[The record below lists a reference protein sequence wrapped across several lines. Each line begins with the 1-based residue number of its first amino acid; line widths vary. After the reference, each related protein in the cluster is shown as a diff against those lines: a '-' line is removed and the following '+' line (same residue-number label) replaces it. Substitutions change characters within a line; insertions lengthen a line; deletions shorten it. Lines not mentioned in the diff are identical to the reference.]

1 MPSTKPRHGASGS
14 GNRSILTFFKRLP
27 SSPGQPQAL
36 LPSCPAVTPV
46 KTLTP
51 SSATSPPLSSPSN
64 SLLPSSPTPIQSPS
78 PTKESAL
85 FQQRSEIAAS
95 DDDDDSSSQ
104 GSLEDLSTLLGR
116 ARPAPSASDT
126 RSTPGLPATPRAKR
140 TAVEFHAS
148 PLTIMTKPREY
159 KHKHKFDLKALA
171 KDARRDDATRA
182 SCKRAKAATGNCQ
195 RNTTTDSRLSG
206 DVFADIVKQKSGN
219 GAYKVLRAVKR
230 SEHQDQLRYCFF
242 ESEYSTPSSLPAPQ
256 EVHGHFLSL
265 ITHGSVKE
273 REHNMSSGVPQTIL
287 HKQGDLPDT
296 LFRWMLEDLC
306 VQRSSPLRQG
316 YCSMIGE
323 CSDQIHRILTPEY
336 LQHLFARL
344 GAHRDVRAPGSKL
357 ELCKMTQEPYL
368 ERDWSCLL
376 SLLQLL
382 GSIAN
387 RLSVSAA
394 KAAAQT
400 MLRMALDK
408 FLISTVEVLAA
419 FQTSIQRIANAIS
432 YASWDAFCYET
443 CLQMSSAV
451 ESQTLRVD
459 ALLCLPVRSP
469 RLHDLRRRF
478 AIAFLFKDATLASR
492 IPEKTVT
499 IGSIIRLLDG
509 NEFVINSQTNFT
521 ELKSSIK
528 LLDMALD
535 DGYSENFESQSDEVQ
550 FNKTIDELAA
560 MLGDIWR
567 NINDSGMKLARTEAK
582 SVVECVQQRLVN
594 SVRTRRKL
602 KKSIFDV
609 SGQDEDPLVIQK
621 QQETI
626 HMFLQKQS
634 KPAHDCLVLTTE

>member
-1 MPSTKPRHGASGS
+1 MPPTKPRRGASGS

-27 SSPGQPQAL
+27 SSPTQPPL
-36 LPSCPAVTPV
+36 SPPSCPVLTPV
-46 KTLTP
+46 RTLAP
-51 SSATSPPLSSPSN
+51 SSPTSSP
-64 SLLPSSPTPIQSPS
+64 LPSPSKSICLSSPTPIHSPS
-78 PTKESAL
+78 PAKKTSL

-95 DDDDDSSSQ
+95 DDDGDDDCSSQ

-116 ARPAPSASDT
+116 ARPASSPPNTSSN
-126 RSTPGLPATPRAKR
+126 PGLPATPRAKR

-171 KDARRDDATRA
+171 KDARRDDATRV
-182 SCKRAKAATGNCQ
+182 SSKRVKAATGKSQQNAITDNC
-195 RNTTTDSRLSG
+195 LSG
-206 DVFADIVKQKSGN
+206 DIFADIVKQKSGN

-242 ESEYSTPSSLPAPQ
+242 EPEYNTPSSLPAPQ
-256 EVHGHFLSL
+256 EADGHVWSL
-265 ITHGSVKE
+265 ITDGSVDE
-273 REHNMSSGVPQTIL
+273 REQNMSSGVPQTIL
-287 HKQGDLPDT
+287 HKQGNLPDT
-296 LFRWMLEDLC
+296 LFRWILDDLC

-323 CSDQIHRILTPEY
+323 CSDQILRILTPEY
-336 LQHLFARL
+336 LHHLFHRL
-344 GAHRDVRAPGSKL
+344 GAHGDVGAQDSKL
-357 ELCKMTQEPYL
+357 ELCKMAQEPYL

-394 KAAAQT
+394 KYAAQT

-408 FLISTVEVLAA
+408 FLISTVEVVAV
-419 FQTSIQRIANAIS
+419 FQASIQRVADAIS

-451 ESQTLRVD
+451 ETKTLQVD

-478 AIAFLFKDATLASR
+478 AIAFLFKDAALASR

-499 IGSIIRLLDG
+499 IGSISRLLDSS
-509 NEFVINSQTNFT
+509 EFVINPQTNFT
-521 ELKSSIK
+521 ELKSSIQ

-535 DGYSENFESQSDEVQ
+535 DGYSESFESQSDEVQ
-550 FNKTIDELAA
+550 FNETIDELAA
-560 MLGDIWR
+560 KLGNIWR

-594 SVRTRRKL
+594 SVRTRRKP

-609 SGQDEDPLVIQK
+609 PGQDEDPLMKQK
-621 QQETI
+621 QQENI
-626 HMFLQKQS
+626 NMFLQKQS
-634 KPAHDCLVLTTE
+634 KPAHD